1 MLRIKQFPIYS
12 RVLGLKY
19 PWLMHH
25 FRQKFRSLNIF
36 FLVVLLQVLFI
47 LPLNAQEG
55 TDSTSVAAPSQT
67 TDTPIIPYPTISA
80 DTVPGHYYRV
90 NGAYLKSYWTDF
102 KHVATG
108 PLHWKGRQWAKFAAI
123 TGATGIIMLTLDEPA
138 QKMML
143 RNQNGT
149 FNEASDLLY
158 PLGNRF
164 PPFMLAGM
172 YITSLITKNR
182 RFEHATLSVAKSL
195 AISTVFYTASKAV
208 IRRQRPTRTEDP
220 YDFVSPFS
228 KKGYTSFPSGH
239 TNTAFAVATAFA
251 LEYNEKK
258 WVPWVAYSLA
268 SLTSISRMYDN
279 RHWFSDVIIGASIG
293 HFVTKMVYKQEYKR
307 RAAGKIDLKDVQ

>member
-1 MLRIKQFPIYS
+1 MRSFKQNPKTFIYLS
-12 RVLGLKY
+12 
-19 PWLMHH
+19 
-25 FRQKFRSLNIF
+25 FT
-36 FLVVLLQVLFI
+36 FLLHTLYA
-47 LPLNAQEG
+47 LPSIAQEV
-55 TDSTSVAAPSQT
+55 TDSAAVTAPVQS
-67 TDTPIIPYPTISA
+67 TDTSIDSNTSITS
-80 DTVPGHYYRV
+80 DTKVKPDSVPGHYYRV
-90 NGAYLKSYWTDF
+90 NGAYLKTYLTDF
-102 KHVATG
+102 KSVATA

-123 TGATGIIMLTLDEPA
+123 TGATGIIMLTLDEPG

-143 RNQNGT
+143 RNQTGT
-149 FNEASDLLY
+149 LSKASEVLY

-164 PPFMLAGM
+164 PPLMLAGM
-172 YITSLITKNR
+172 YLTSVVTKNR

-208 IRRQRPTRTEDP
+208 IRRQRPTRTDDP

-251 LEYNEKK
+251 LEYDDKK
-258 WVPWVAYSLA
+258 WVPWVAYTLA

-307 RAAGKIDLKDVQ
+307 RAAGKINLKEF